1 MTTTGR
7 QDARQDTDLRADLD
21 TVTGTDQGNTL
32 GAPTESGAGDTG
44 RRDRARTE
52 SSEGGGGLKKGLL
65 YALLVV
71 LSLLFISPL
80 IYMVSTSFKS
90 TADAASPTPQ
100 WIPASPTTQAYE
112 AILTT
117 DGTPVVRWLVNSLL
131 SATLQTLL
139 ILVTASMA
147 AYALARID
155 FKGKGVVFGII
166 IATLFVPPVILLI
179 PNYLI
184 VGRLGWLDTILAV
197 VVPGA
202 AGAFGVFF
210 LRQFFLGL
218 PKELE
223 EAAFLDGAS
232 RWRTFRTIVLPLS
245 KPALVTL
252 ALLSFLTNWNDFL
265 WPVYVLFSPENQT
278 LPAGLSTLQN
288 ANAVRYDLLMA
299 GAVIASVPVLLMYL
313 LAQRY
318 IVEGVGRA
326 GLKG

>member
-1 MTTTGR
+1 
-7 QDARQDTDLRADLD
+7 
-21 TVTGTDQGNTL
+21 V
-32 GAPTESGAGDTG
+32 
-44 RRDRARTE
+44 
-52 SSEGGGGLKKGLL
+52 LL
-65 YALLVV
+65 YVALTV

-80 IYMVSTSFKS
+80 IYMVSTSFKT
-90 TADAASPTPQ
+90 TADAASTTPQ
-100 WIPASPTTQAYE
+100 WIPAHPTTQAYE
-112 AILTT
+112 SIFTT
-117 DGTPVVRWLVNSLL
+117 QGTPVVRWLANSVVA
-131 SATLQTLL
+131 ATLQTLL
-139 ILVTASMA
+139 VLITASMA

-155 FKGKGVVFGII
+155 FAGKRWVFGLI
-166 IATLFVPPVILLI
+166 IATLFIPPVILLI

-184 VGRLGWLDTILAV
+184 VGRLSWLDTLLAV
-197 VVPGA
+197 IVPGA

-210 LRQFFLGL
+210 LRQFFLSL

-223 EAAFLDGAS
+223 EAAFIDGAG
-232 RWRTFRTIVLPLS
+232 RWRIFRTIILPLS
-245 KPALVTL
+245 RPALVTL

-299 GAVIASVPVLLMYL
+299 GAVIASVPVLIIYL
-313 LAQRY
+313 AAQRY